1 MNEMYLSIIMYVI
14 ICVVFL
20 IAFKIYS
27 THEER
32 QYKRLLNKKT
42 IEVISH
48 INSTTNNTIYEVSQL
63 LEQTSDKVDK
73 NNINKLMDK
82 YNKEID
88 QLNSIDSNQ
97 VFSTQDLIDLC
108 ESFIIDLK
116 NIIDKSNK

>member
-27 THEER
+27 THEEK